1 MRLVIVSN
9 RVTIPDRHEKVAAGG
24 LAVALREALEKRGGL
39 WFGWSGDV
47 SDAPGGQAVRTVQRG
62 KVTYAVTDLSESERQ
77 TYYLGFSN
85 RALWPNMHYRL
96 GLTEFSRTDYAGYLA
111 VNRRFAKALIPLLKP
126 DDLIWIHDYHLIPLA
141 AELRRRGV
149 TNRIGYFHHIP
160 WPPAE
165 VFGAL
170 PFSATLISTMG
181 AYDLVGVQTQ
191 VDVRNLISGLVSLCG
206 ARVEGGKVRMGRR
219 ETTVQ
224 AFPIGIDVEAFRKLA
239 AASERAATRP
249 IKATRESLGARKLVI
264 GVDRLDYS
272 KGIVQRLEAFGQF
285 LRSHPE
291 HRGRVGL
298 LQIAPPSRSDVP
310 EYAELDRQSD
320 ETAGRL
326 NAALGEFDWTPI
338 RVVKKAYSR
347 NALAGFYRRAQV
359 GLVTPMR
366 DGMNLVAKEYIAAQD
381 PADPGVLVL
390 SRFAGAAQQMGEA
403 LIVNP
408 YDTHEVAEAIRT
420 ALAMP
425 KSERIRR
432 FERLYEIIE
441 ATDIGWWTQC
451 YLDALSGIEAPIQD
465 NAPKSGPKRS
475 ASKKAAPRLQ
485 VVRPAPQP
493 EMEGPGQGETV
504 RKTALEAA
512 PPAAKPKGGASVK
525 PAVAAT
531 PASNGAGLGPA

>member
-1 MRLVIVSN
+1 MRLVVVSN
-9 RVTIPDRHEKVAAGG
+9 RVTIPERSEKAVAGG
-24 LAVALREALEKRGGL
+24 LAVALREALEQHGGL
-39 WFGWSGDV
+39 WFGWSGAV
-47 SDAPGGQAVRTVQRG
+47 SEAAGAVRAVQRG
-62 KVTYAVTDLSESERQ
+62 KVAYAVTDLTEAERQ

-96 GLTEFSRTDYAGYLA
+96 GLTEFSRADYAGYLG
-111 VNRRFAKALIPLLKP
+111 VNRRFAKALTALLQP
-126 DDLIWIHDYHLIPLA
+126 GDVIWIHDYHLIPLA

-149 TNRIGYFHHIP
+149 KNRIGYFHHIP

-165 VFGAL
+165 LLGAM
-170 PFSATLISTMG
+170 PFSTTLVSTVG

-191 VDVRNLISGLVSLCG
+191 VDARNLINGLVMMCG
-206 ARVEGGKVRMGRR
+206 ARTNGEKVVMGRR
-219 ETTVQ
+219 ETSVQ

-239 AASERAATRP
+239 AASVRAATTP
-249 IKATRESLGARKLVI
+249 IRATTGPLGTRKLVI

-291 HRGRVGL
+291 YRGEVGL

-320 ETAGRL
+320 EVAGRL
-326 NAALGEFDWTPI
+326 NAALGEFDWSPI

-390 SRFAGAAQQMGEA
+390 SRFAGAAQQLGEA

-408 YDTHEVAEAIRT
+408 YDIHEVADAIRT

-425 KSERIRR
+425 KSERHRR
-432 FERLYEIIE
+432 FERLYDTISS
-441 ATDIGWWTQC
+441 TDIAWWTKR
-451 YLDALSGIEAPIQD
+451 YLSALAGAELPADVSP
-465 NAPKSGPKRS
+465 S
-475 ASKKAAPRLQ
+475 ASRKRARGSGGAVRRTLRRDPHSARETGAAPQRGTAAAPRRGAQ
-485 VVRPAPQP
+485 SSTGRVAGDPHTT
-493 EMEGPGQGETV
+493 PGT
-504 RKTALEAA
+504 
-512 PPAAKPKGGASVK
+512 
-525 PAVAAT
+525 
-531 PASNGAGLGPA
+531 

>member
-9 RVTIPDRHEKVAAGG
+9 RVTIPDRHEKAAAGG
-24 LAVALREALEKRGGL
+24 LAVALREALETQGGL
-39 WFGWSGDV
+39 WFGWSGQQ
-47 SDAPGGQAVRTVQRG
+47 SDSSAVRSIERG
-62 KVTYAVTDLSESERQ
+62 KVTYAVTDLSEAERQ
-77 TYYLGFSN
+77 SYYLGFSN

-111 VNRRFAKALIPLLKP
+111 VNRRFAKALVGLLEP
-126 DDLIWIHDYHLIPLA
+126 TDVLWIHDYHLIPLA

-149 TNRIGYFHHIP
+149 KNRIGYFHHIP

-170 PFSATLISTMG
+170 PFSSTLISMVG
-181 AYDLVGVQTQ
+181 AYDLIGMQTA
-191 VDVRNLISGLVSLCG
+191 VDVANITNGLVSLCG
-206 ARVEGGKVRMGRR
+206 AVADGGRVRMGRR
-219 ETTVQ
+219 ETLIQ
-224 AFPIGIDVEAFRKLA
+224 PFPIGIDVEAFRKLA
-239 AASERAATRP
+239 AASVRTAPGP
-249 IKATRESLGARKLVI
+249 IRTTKQSLGERKLVI

-347 NALAGFYRRAQV
+347 TALAGFYRRAQV

-381 PADPGVLVL
+381 PLDPGVLVL

-408 YDTHEVAEAIRT
+408 YDTHEVADAIRT

-432 FERLYEIIE
+432 FRLLYDAIAE
-441 ATDIGWWTQC
+441 TDIAWWTER
-451 YLDALSGIEAPIQD
+451 YLAALIGSGAGARETPPVEP
-465 NAPKSGPKRS
+465 APKRTPRARGARLELVRTRTQQDEVKASDYVASSPKD
-475 ASKKAAPRLQ
+475 AA
-485 VVRPAPQP
+485 
-493 EMEGPGQGETV
+493 TV
-504 RKTALEAA
+504 KGRGRAAKA
-512 PPAAKPKGGASVK
+512 PP
-525 PAVAAT
+525 
-531 PASNGAGLGPA
+531 NGEARPQRTSPRPTSH

>member
-9 RVTIPDRHEKVAAGG
+9 RVTIPERNEKAAAGG
-24 LAVALREALEKRGGL
+24 LAVALREALEKQGGL
-39 WFGWSGDV
+39 WFGWSGNV
-47 SDAPGGQAVRTVQRG
+47 REATSAPNVVERG
-62 KVTYAVTDLSESERQ
+62 NVTYAVTDLTEAERQ
-77 TYYLGFSN
+77 SYYLGFSN
-85 RALWPNMHYRL
+85 RALWPLMHYRL

-111 VNRRFAKALIPLLKP
+111 VNRRFAKALISLLRP
-126 DDLIWIHDYHLIPLA
+126 DDIIWIHDYHLIPLA

-149 TNRIGYFHHIP
+149 GNRIGYFHHIP

-170 PFSATLISTMG
+170 PFASTLASTVA
-181 AYDLVGVQTQ
+181 AYDLVGLQTQ
-191 VDVRNLISGLVSLCG
+191 TDVTNLMGCLVAMCG
-206 ARVEGGKVRMGRR
+206 ASINGSRLRVGRR
-219 ETTVQ
+219 QTQVQ

-239 AASERAATRP
+239 AASVRSATTP
-249 IKATRESLGARKLVI
+249 LKATRQSLGERKLVV

-272 KGIVQRLEAFGQF
+272 KGIVQRLEAFGHF
-285 LRSHPE
+285 LRSHPDQ
-291 HRGRVGL
+291 RGRVGL

-320 ETAGRL
+320 EVAGRL

-366 DGMNLVAKEYIAAQD
+366 DGMNLVAKEYVAAQD

-390 SRFAGAAQQMGEA
+390 SRFAGAAHQMGEA

-408 YDTHEVAEAIRT
+408 FDTHEVAEAIRT

-425 KSERIRR
+425 KSERVRR
-432 FERLYEIIE
+432 FEKLYGTIA
-441 ATDIGWWTQC
+441 ATDIGWWTRS
-451 YLDALSGIEAPIQD
+451 YLAVLSGAAPLEPEIVPGSD
-465 NAPKSGPKRS
+465 KSAKSPQGRSGSRKPPQKPRS
-475 ASKKAAPRLQ
+475 AGGVPARKLGPVGLRGSAP
-485 VVRPAPQP
+485 AGPQP
-493 EMEGPGQGETV
+493 
-504 RKTALEAA
+504 R
-512 PPAAKPKGGASVK
+512 S
-525 PAVAAT
+525 
-531 PASNGAGLGPA
+531 

>member
-1 MRLVIVSN
+1 MRLIIVSN
-9 RVTIPDRHEKVAAGG
+9 RVAVPERGEKAVAGG
-24 LAVALREALEKRGGL
+24 LAVALREALEKQGGL
-39 WFGWSGDV
+39 WFGWSGAV
-47 SDAPGGQAVRTVQRG
+47 SENVSGPPRTVQHG
-62 KVTYAVTDLSESERQ
+62 NVAYATIDLTEVERQ
-77 TYYLGFSN
+77 TYYLGFAN
-85 RALWPNMHYRL
+85 RALWPIMHYRL
-96 GLTEFSRTDYAGYLA
+96 GLTDFSRIDYSGYLA
-111 VNRRFAKALIPLLKP
+111 VNRRFAKCLVGLLRP
-126 DDLIWIHDYHLIPLA
+126 DDVIWIHDYHLIPLA

-149 TNRIGYFHHIP
+149 ANRIGYFHHIP
-160 WPPAE
+160 WPPSQ

-170 PFSATLISTMG
+170 PFSATLVSTM
-181 AYDLVGVQTQ
+181 ASYDLVGMQTPL
-191 VDVRNLISGLVSLCG
+191 DVENLSSALVAMCG
-206 ARVEGGKVRMGRR
+206 AKSDGRRVRVGRR
-219 ETTVQ
+219 ETVMQ

-239 AASERAATRP
+239 AASVRSATTPLRAT
-249 IKATRESLGARKLVI
+249 KESLGERKLVV

-291 HRGRVGL
+291 HSRRVGL
-298 LQIAPPSRSDVP
+298 LQIAPPSRTDVP

-347 NALAGFYRRAQV
+347 SALAGFYRRAQV

-366 DGMNLVAKEYIAAQD
+366 DGMNLVAKEYVAAQD

-390 SRFAGAAQQMGEA
+390 SRFAGAAQQLGEA

-432 FERLYEIIE
+432 FEHLYATID
-441 ATDIGWWTQC
+441 ATDIDWWTRR
-451 YLDALSGIEAPIQD
+451 YLQALSGID
-465 NAPKSGPKRS
+465 
-475 ASKKAAPRLQ
+475 
-485 VVRPAPQP
+485 PALP
-493 EMEGPGQGETV
+493 EE
-504 RKTALEAA
+504 A
-512 PPAAKPKGGASVK
+512 PPAAAKSGPARSSKARTPAARRPKPAARPAGASA
-525 PAVAAT
+525 PSGRTA
-531 PASNGAGLGPA
+531 PLS

>member
-9 RVTIPDRHEKVAAGG
+9 RVTIPDRQEKAAAGG
-24 LAVALREALEKRGGL
+24 LAVALREALETQGGV
-39 WFGWSGDV
+39 WFGWSGKV
-47 SDAPGGQAVRTVQRG
+47 TASDNHEVRAVQHG
-62 KVTYAVTDLSESERQ
+62 KVTYAVTDLTEAERQ

-96 GLTEFSRTDYAGYLA
+96 GLTEFSRTDYAGYLG
-111 VNRRFAKALIPLLKP
+111 VNRRFAKALVAMLKP
-126 DDLIWIHDYHLIPLA
+126 DDVIWIHDYHLIPLA
-141 AELRRRGV
+141 ADLRRRGV
-149 TNRIGYFHHIP
+149 KNRIGYFHHIP
-160 WPPAE
+160 WPPAQ

-170 PFSATLISTMG
+170 PFSATLINTFG
-181 AYDLVGVQTQ
+181 AYDLVGLQTP
-191 VDVRNLISGLVSLCG
+191 VDVANLIDGLVTLCG
-206 ARVEGGKVRMGRR
+206 AKADGGKVRMGRR
-219 ETTVQ
+219 ETQVR

-239 AASERAATRP
+239 AASVRAAPRP
-249 IKATRESLGARKLVI
+249 IKATKESLGERKLVI

-272 KGIVQRLEAFGQF
+272 KGIVQRLEAFGEF

-291 HRGRVGL
+291 HRGRVGM

-347 NALAGFYRRAQV
+347 SALAGFYRRAQV

-381 PADPGVLVL
+381 PEDPGVLVL

-408 YDTHEVAEAIRT
+408 YDTHEVADAIRT

-425 KSERIRR
+425 KSERVRR
-432 FERLYEIIE
+432 FERLYETIA
-441 ATDIGWWTQC
+441 ATDIAWWTDC
-451 YLDALSGIEAPIQD
+451 YLKALAG
-465 NAPKSGPKRS
+465 
-475 ASKKAAPRLQ
+475 
-485 VVRPAPQP
+485 V
-493 EMEGPGQGETV
+493 
-504 RKTALEAA
+504 EAA
-512 PPAAKPKGGASVK
+512 PGVLPGAVDPKRGTRRKRSPVKLQLVKSAHQADEVKRNEFDASPGRGAAPAKADSPAPKARIGD
-525 PAVAAT
+525 
-531 PASNGAGLGPA
+531 AGPVRGTVSRPTSH

>member
-9 RVTIPDRHEKVAAGG
+9 RVTIPERNEKAAAGG
-24 LAVALREALEKRGGL
+24 LAVALREALEKQGGL

-47 SDAPGGQAVRTVQRG
+47 KEAASAPRIAERG
-62 KVTYAVTDLSESERQ
+62 NVTYAVTDLTESERQ
-77 TYYLGFSN
+77 SYYLGFSN
-85 RALWPNMHYRL
+85 RALWPLMHYRL

-111 VNRRFAKALIPLLKP
+111 VNRRFAKVLIGLLRP
-126 DDLIWIHDYHLIPLA
+126 DDIIWIHDYHLIPLA

-170 PFSATLISTMG
+170 PFAATLASTI
-181 AYDLVGVQTQ
+181 ASYDLVGLQTQ
-191 VDVRNLISGLVSLCG
+191 TDVANLCG
-206 ARVEGGKVRMGRR
+206 CLAAMCGAVVDGARLRVGRR
-219 ETTVQ
+219 QTQVQ

-239 AASERAATRP
+239 AASVRSATTP
-249 IKATRESLGARKLVI
+249 LKATRQSLGERKLVV

-272 KGIVQRLEAFGQF
+272 KGIVQRLEAFGHF
-285 LRSHPE
+285 LRSHPDQ
-291 HRGRVGL
+291 RGRVGL
-298 LQIAPPSRSDVP
+298 LQIAPPSRTDVP

-320 ETAGRL
+320 EVAGRL

-366 DGMNLVAKEYIAAQD
+366 DGMNLVAKEYVAAQD

-390 SRFAGAAQQMGEA
+390 SRFAGAAHQLGEA

-420 ALAMP
+420 GLAMP

-432 FERLYEIIE
+432 FEKLYDAID
-441 ATDIGWWTQC
+441 ATDIGWWTRN
-451 YLDALSGIEAPIQD
+451 YLAALSGAAAASPDIVPFPVVPSGSAQTRKGRKAPSSQ
-465 NAPKSGPKRS
+465 ARTVQGGLKQ
-475 ASKKAAPRLQ
+475 KARL
-485 VVRPAPQP
+485 VGLRRGA
-493 EMEGPGQGETV
+493 
-504 RKTALEAA
+504 TAE
-512 PPAAKPKGGASVK
+512 PMSR
-525 PAVAAT
+525 
-531 PASNGAGLGPA
+531 N

>member
-1 MRLVIVSN
+1 ML
-9 RVTIPDRHEKVAAGG
+9 TPE
-24 LAVALREALEKRGGL
+24 
-39 WFGWSGDV
+39 DV
-47 SDAPGGQAVRTVQRG
+47 
-62 KVTYAVTDLSESERQ
+62 
-77 TYYLGFSN
+77 
-85 RALWPNMHYRL
+85 
-96 GLTEFSRTDYAGYLA
+96 
-111 VNRRFAKALIPLLKP
+111 
-126 DDLIWIHDYHLIPLA
+126 IWIHDYHLIPLA

-149 TNRIGYFHHIP
+149 KNRIGYFHHIP
-160 WPPAE
+160 WPPAQ

-170 PFSATLISTMG
+170 PFSSTLISTIG
-181 AYDLVGVQTQ
+181 AYDLVGLQTP
-191 VDVRNLISGLVSLCG
+191 VDVGNLIDGLVTLCG
-206 ARVEGGKVRMGRR
+206 AKFDGVMADAGGRVRMGRR
-219 ETTVQ
+219 EALVQ

-239 AASERAATRP
+239 AASVHAVKGP
-249 IKATRESLGARKLVI
+249 IKTTKQSLGERKLVI

-347 NALAGFYRRAQV
+347 TALAGFYRRAQV

-408 YDTHEVAEAIRT
+408 YDTHEVADAIRT

-425 KSERIRR
+425 KSERVRR
-432 FERLYEIIE
+432 FERLYETI
-441 ATDIGWWTQC
+441 ASSDIAWWTQR
-451 YLDALSGIEAPIQD
+451 YLTALAGSDAGVQD
-465 NAPKSGPKRS
+465 VPPVARAPKPVPRRKGATLRLVRTTSQPDEVQGPDREPS
-475 ASKKAAPRLQ
+475 AADPAASPTRKAAPVEKALRNAL
-485 VVRPAPQP
+485 VRTGPAIPRPA
-493 EMEGPGQGETV
+493 
-504 RKTALEAA
+504 
-512 PPAAKPKGGASVK
+512 SH
-525 PAVAAT
+525 
-531 PASNGAGLGPA
+531 

>member
-9 RVTIPDRHEKVAAGG
+9 RVTIPERQEKVAAGG
-24 LAVALREALEKRGGL
+24 LAVALREALESRGGL
-39 WFGWSGDV
+39 WFGWSGEI
-47 SDAPGGQAVRTVQRG
+47 SETVRELRTAQRG
-62 KVTYAVTDLSESERQ
+62 KVSYCVTDLTEAERQ

-96 GLTEFSRTDYAGYLA
+96 GLTEFSRADYAGYLG
-111 VNRRFAKALIPLLKP
+111 VNRRFAKALAPLLKP

-170 PFSATLISTMG
+170 PFSATLISTMS
-181 AYDLVGVQTQ
+181 AYDLIGVQTK
-191 VDVRNLISGLVSLCG
+191 VDARNLCDGLATLCG
-206 ARVEGGKVRMGRR
+206 AQVDGDRVSMGRR
-219 ETTVQ
+219 RTLVR
-224 AFPIGIDVEAFRKLA
+224 AFPIGIDVEAFRRLA
-239 AASERAATRP
+239 SASVRAATIP
-249 IKATRESLGARKLVI
+249 IRTTKQSLGERKLVI

-272 KGIVQRLEAFGQF
+272 KGIVQRLEAFGTF
-285 LRSHPE
+285 LRNHPE
-291 HRGRVGL
+291 YSRRVGL

-381 PADPGVLVL
+381 PEDPGVLVL
-390 SRFAGAAQQMGEA
+390 SRFAGASHQMGEA

-425 KSERIRR
+425 RSERVRR
-432 FERLYEIIE
+432 FQTLYATID
-441 ATDIGWWTQC
+441 ATDIDWWTSR
-451 YLDALSGIEAPIQD
+451 YLDALAGIE
-465 NAPKSGPKRS
+465 
-475 ASKKAAPRLQ
+475 
-485 VVRPAPQP
+485 
-493 EMEGPGQGETV
+493 TV
-504 RKTALEAA
+504 EEEA
-512 PPAAKPKGGASVK
+512 PPRPVKRGRAGRAISLARSVDLPPGTTRGTSRAIAPAASR
-525 PAVAAT
+525 
-531 PASNGAGLGPA
+531 

>member
-9 RVTIPDRHEKVAAGG
+9 RVTIPDRHEKAAAGG
-24 LAVALREALEKRGGL
+24 LAVALREALETRGGL
-39 WFGWSGDV
+39 WFGWSGNV
-47 SDAPGGQAVRTVQRG
+47 VESDANAVRTVQRG
-62 KVTYAVTDLSESERQ
+62 KVTYAVTDLTEAERQ

-111 VNRRFAKALIPLLKP
+111 VNRRFAKALIALLEP
-126 DDLIWIHDYHLIPLA
+126 DDVVWIHDYHLIPLA

-149 TNRIGYFHHIP
+149 RNRIGYFHHIP

-170 PFSATLISTMG
+170 PFSATLISTMA
-181 AYDLVGVQTQ
+181 AYDLVGVQTV
-191 VDVRNLISGLVSLCG
+191 VDVRNLVSGLVALCG
-206 ARVEGGKVRMGRR
+206 AKVDGDHVKVGRR
-219 ETTVQ
+219 ETIVQ

-249 IKATRESLGARKLVI
+249 IKTTKETLGERKLVI

-285 LRSHPE
+285 LRNHPE
-291 HRGRVGL
+291 QRGRVGL

-320 ETAGRL
+320 EVAGRL

-366 DGMNLVAKEYIAAQD
+366 DGMNLVAKEYVAAQD

-432 FERLYEIIE
+432 FERLYATIS
-441 ATDIGWWTQC
+441 ATDIGWWTHR
-451 YLDALSGIEAPIQD
+451 YLQALSGIELAGAESAPANPQRRRPV
-465 NAPKSGPKRS
+465 ARKKAPMSAVPKSDGSNPAKPRPKPR
-475 ASKKAAPRLQ
+475 AAKTTP
-485 VVRPAPQP
+485 VSRPA
-493 EMEGPGQGETV
+493 
-504 RKTALEAA
+504 
-512 PPAAKPKGGASVK
+512 
-525 PAVAAT
+525 
-531 PASNGAGLGPA
+531 